1 MKVYILPKE
10 VPAPKVDYE
19 NYDHA
24 KVYGDEEKHMAD
36 LKAWL
41 KKAGYTGK
49 YTGEIYK
56 QHVADGYALYMMA
69 DGSKSCLIHL
79 PYGDAYDARDVGFLP
94 KKEIIRR
101 IEADKSFRALWNSQ
115 PGAKLAAE

>member
-1 MKVYILPKE
+1 MKIFNPPKE
-10 VPAPKVDYE
+10 VPAPTPDYE
-19 NYDHA
+19 NYNNTKEVA
-24 KVYGDEEKHMAD
+24 AENKHMAD

-41 KKAGYTGK
+41 KKAGYKGK

-56 QHVADGYALYMMA
+56 EQIADGYALYMVA
-69 DGSKSCLIHL
+69 DGAKFCLIHL
-79 PYGDAYDARDVGFLP
+79 PYGDCYQSRDVSFLP

-101 IEADKSFRALWNSQ
+101 IEAAKSFRALWNSH

>member
-1 MKVYILPKE
+1 MKIYNLPKQ

-24 KVYGDEEKHMAD
+24 KVNGDEEKHMAA

-49 YTGEIYK
+49 YTGEIYREG
-56 QHVADGYALYMMA
+56 VADGSALYMVA
-69 DGSKSCLIHL
+69 DGSSFALIHL
-79 PYGDAYDARDVGFLP
+79 PYGDAYQSRDVGFLP

-101 IEADKSFRALWNSQ
+101 IEAAKSFRALWNSH